1 MSTRTR
7 SKSEKGSKEHLV
19 FYSDHFCFL
28 SSSAAAFCVF
38 FLLLLTP
45 RSCGFSFFFSCSFA
59 LYFLVACS
67 CVVDDAVAKPT
78 EQLYSVRQ

>member
-45 RSCGFSFFFSCSFA
+45 RSCGFSFFF
-59 LYFLVACS
+59 FLLVCFVFPGRLLM
-67 CVVDDAVAKPT
+67 CC
-78 EQLYSVRQ
+78 